1 MHSPN
6 QWSILTSMRTKILWF
21 LLVICCMFVLNDAE
35 AKRKQEPE
43 PTQLNQQ
50 AIQEGVMSFADSWLN
65 LVSQGY
71 IEFESRAETPELRIS
86 AKRMRFSAMTS
97 AVEIATIS
105 HPGRALLDMLVLAS
119 LNKAT
124 WDRHWLTNY
133 GVPAQLLSDNYA
145 LLEKDIW
152 QFASRFAKGEQL
164 AELRGLIE
172 QWLTEHPEAV
182 TASFVR
188 LTDFGA
194 LRNSPALVTATKP
207 GGWLSTARNVADA
220 AQNMQE
226 LSERALFLALRMQEM
241 MATRF
246 ELSVAETLS
255 TPEILQ
261 LLDDVSGFRQ
271 IAEDY
276 AVLMEKLPADVAQEI
291 DALVTSSLLKI
302 GAEREAMIEQA
313 MSEVSKEREA
323 AITQVMESISR
334 ERTAA
339 LEQTLEG
346 IAIERSTLLKTIAQI
361 VIWSDLQAKAT
372 FARIFILAACLFL
385 LYFLLRLVY
394 RYMRDRETFTFRHVL
409 ETVILLVIAAIP
421 IMVIGVLF
429 VEFTAPDIARIEQIE
444 TEVDAAVPE
453 LSEE

>member
-1 MHSPN
+1 
-6 QWSILTSMRTKILWF
+6 
-21 LLVICCMFVLNDAE
+21 MFVLNEAE
-35 AKRKQEPE
+35 AARKPKPE
-43 PTQLNQQ
+43 PTQINQK
-50 AIQEGVMSFADSWLN
+50 AIQEGVGSFADSWLN

-71 IEFESRAETPELRIS
+71 IEFESRAETPELRVS
-86 AKRMRFSAMTS
+86 AKKMRFGAMTS
-97 AVEIATIS
+97 AVEIATIA
-105 HPGRALLDMLVLAS
+105 HPGRALLDMLVMAS

-133 GVPAQLLSDNYA
+133 GAPAQLLSDNYA

-152 QFASRFAKGEQL
+152 QFAGRFATGKQL
-164 AELRGLIE
+164 AELRGLID

-188 LTDFGA
+188 LTDFGT
-194 LRNSPALVTATKP
+194 LRNSPALVAATKP

-226 LSERALFLALRMQEM
+226 LSERAIFLALRMQEM

-255 TPEILQ
+255 TPEVLQ
-261 LLDDVSGFRQ
+261 LLNDVSGFRKV
-271 IAEDY
+271 AEDY
-276 AVLMEKLPADVAQEI
+276 AVLMERLPAEVAQEI

-302 GAEREAMIEQA
+302 GAEREAMIDQA
-313 MSEVSKEREA
+313 MAEISLEREA
-323 AITQVMESISR
+323 AITQLMVSIGQ

-346 IAIERSTLLKTIAQI
+346 IAMERSTLLKTIAQI

-409 ETVILLVIAAIP
+409 ETVILLIIAAIP

-444 TEVDAAVPE
+444 ADVEAAVPG
-453 LSEE
+453 LAEE

>member
-1 MHSPN
+1 
-6 QWSILTSMRTKILWF
+6 
-21 LLVICCMFVLNDAE
+21 MFVSNVAE
-35 AKRKQEPE
+35 AKSKTKPE
-43 PTQLNQQ
+43 PIQINQQ

-65 LVSQGY
+65 MVSQGY
-71 IEFESRAETPELRIS
+71 IEFESRAETSELRVS

-124 WDRHWLTNY
+124 WDRHWLTDY

-152 QFASRFAKGEQL
+152 QFASRFATGEQL
-164 AELRGLIE
+164 AELRALVD
-172 QWLTEHPEAV
+172 QWLAEHPEAV

-194 LRNSPALVTATKP
+194 LRNSPALVAATKP
-207 GGWLSTARNVADA
+207 GGWLSTARDVANA

-271 IAEDY
+271 VAEDY
-276 AVLMEKLPADVAQEI
+276 AVLMERLPTEVVQEI

-313 MSEVSKEREA
+313 MSEISHEREA
-323 AITQVMESISR
+323 AITQLMDNIGR

-346 IAIERSTLLKTIAQI
+346 LTTERNAVLETISDII
-361 VIWSDLQAKAT
+361 VWSNLQAKAL
-372 FARIFILAACLFL
+372 FSRVFILTACLIL
-385 LYFLLRLVY
+385 MYFLLRLVY
-394 RYMRDRETFTFRHVL
+394 RYMRARESFTLSDVL
-409 ETVILLVIAAIP
+409 QTVMLLIVVAIP
-421 IMVIGVLF
+421 IMLIGVF
-429 VEFTAPDIARIEQIE
+429 FIEYTEPDMGRIEHIRE
-444 TEVDAAVPE
+444 EVKAAVAE
-453 LSEE
+453 LAEE

>member
-1 MHSPN
+1 MF
-6 QWSILTSMRTKILWF
+6 F
-21 LLVICCMFVLNDAE
+21 LNEAE
-35 AKRKQEPE
+35 AKPKPKPE
-43 PTQLNQQ
+43 PTQINQK
-50 AIQEGVMSFADSWLN
+50 AIQEGVMSFADSWLV
-65 LVSQGY
+65 LVSQGFQV
-71 IEFESRAETPELRIS
+71 FESQAESPELRLS
-86 AKRMRFSAMTS
+86 TKKMRFGAMTS

-124 WDRHWLTNY
+124 WDRHWLSNY
-133 GVPAQLLSDNYA
+133 EAPAQLLSDNYA
-145 LLEKDIW
+145 LLEKEIW
-152 QFASRFAKGEQL
+152 QFATRFATGEQL
-164 AELRGLIE
+164 EELRRLVD

-188 LTDFGA
+188 FSDFGS
-194 LRNSPALVTATKP
+194 LRKSPALIAATKP
-207 GGWLSTARNVADA
+207 GGWLSTARDVAA
-220 AQNMQE
+220 SAQSVQE
-226 LSERALFLALRMQEM
+226 LSERALFLALRMQELV
-241 MATRF
+241 ASRF

-261 LLDDVSGFRQ
+261 LLNDVSGFHQ
-271 IAEDY
+271 VAEDY
-276 AVLMEKLPADVAQEI
+276 AVLMERLPADVAQEI

-313 MSEVSKEREA
+313 MSEISHEREA
-323 AITQVMESISR
+323 AITQLMESIGQ

-339 LEQTLEG
+339 LQQTLEG
-346 IAIERSTLLKTIAQI
+346 IAMERSTLLKTIAQI

-372 FARIFILAACLFL
+372 FARVFILAACLFL

-429 VEFTAPDIARIEQIE
+429 VEFTEPDMARIEQIE
-444 TEVDAAVPE
+444 SEVDAATAE
-453 LSEE
+453 LAEE

>member
-1 MHSPN
+1 MFKG
-6 QWSILTSMRTKILWF
+6 MKAKALWF
-21 LLVICCMFVLNDAE
+21 LSVICCIFVLNAAE
-35 AKRKQEPE
+35 AARKPKPE
-43 PTQLNQQ
+43 PTQINQK

-71 IEFESRAETPELRIS
+71 VEFESRAETPELRVS
-86 AKRMRFSAMTS
+86 AKKMRFGAMTS

-124 WDRHWLTNY
+124 WDRHWLNNY
-133 GVPAQLLSDNYA
+133 GAPAQLLSDNYA

-152 QFASRFAKGEQL
+152 SFGSQFATAEQL
-164 AELRGLIE
+164 AELRRLVD
-172 QWLTEHPEAV
+172 QWLTEHPDAV

-188 LTDFGA
+188 FTDFGA
-194 LRNSPALVTATKP
+194 LRNSPALVAATKP
-207 GGWLSTARNVADA
+207 GGWLSTARDVAAA
-220 AQNMQE
+220 AQSMQQ
-226 LSERALFLALRMQEM
+226 LSERALFLALRMQEL
-241 MATRF
+241 MASRF

-271 IAEDY
+271 VAEDY

-313 MSEVSKEREA
+313 MAEISQEREA
-323 AITQVMESISR
+323 AITQVMESIGQ

-339 LEQTLEG
+339 LEQTLKG
-346 IAIERSTLLKTIAQI
+346 IAAERSTLLKTIAQI

-394 RYMRDRETFTFRHVL
+394 RFMRDRETFTFRHVL
-409 ETVILLVIAAIP
+409 ETILLLIVAAIP
-421 IMVIGVLF
+421 IMFIGVLF
-429 VEFTAPDIARIEQIE
+429 VEFTEPDMARIEQIE
-444 TEVDAAVPE
+444 AEVEAAVPE
-453 LSEE
+453 LAEE